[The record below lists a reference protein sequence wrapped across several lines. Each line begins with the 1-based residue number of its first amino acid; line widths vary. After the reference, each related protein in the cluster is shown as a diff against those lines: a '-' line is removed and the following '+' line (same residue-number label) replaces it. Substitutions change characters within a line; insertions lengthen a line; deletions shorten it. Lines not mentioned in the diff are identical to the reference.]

1 MPSYASRFNI
11 IATAWLKLTRDMT
24 LLQGS
29 TNLEHIQIIK
39 KAGGKLTDSYLD
51 EGTSTYNPAALNET
65 DFSHGSGFIL
75 DKTIGTNCPKRLENA
90 KILIANTC

>member
-1 MPSYASRFNI
+1 MQISPWMPSYASRFNI

-39 KAGGKLTDSYLD
+39 KVGGKLTDSYLD
-51 EGTSTYNPAALNET
+51 EGMNALAMQSTCASE
-65 DFSHGSGFIL
+65 FSVY
-75 DKTIGTNCPKRLENA
+75 
-90 KILIANTC
+90 